1 MSLVQQA
8 PTTIAKAATWLTDR
22 YRSSPKNLPASA
34 RSSAALVYTDG
45 GRQVARANARL
56 FRNWADHSEWV
67 RAAIDLRKDQVARA
81 EWDIVPVDP
90 EKPYSQALADRL
102 REVIAGAN
110 PREKSY
116 ETAINMVL
124 EDYLVLDAGC
134 AELEFTLRG
143 DVARWWPVDGATVRV
158 STIWD
163 GEDPNEARYFWYPDH
178 QKRAEWLDTEFMY
191 MMGTESTFRVVG
203 LSPLETLKMA
213 IDSELGASSYNDRQ
227 MRQAAPD
234 GMLDLGEG
242 ARPDQV
248 EEFKSFWAAEVAG
261 RGAMAIL
268 GGTRNAKWVPFR
280 QSNRDAQFLEWQE
293 YLVRKICAV
302 FKISMSDLGFTK
314 DVNRANGNVDQEN
327 TEDRGIR
334 PLLGEVETWFTSGIV
349 QHPSNGGPANN
360 LKFGFTA
367 LNLKESQTQ
376 AKINKDALGGI
387 PWKVID
393 EARRD
398 DGRPPIGGTLGRS
411 LIVMGPKGPVLLTEG
426 EIPTA
431 REALEA
437 GPKQPTTPG
446 GGQPP
451 SSSSKAADPVPVLAG
466 LAEVGA
472 QE

>member
-1 MSLVQQA
+1 MNQVHPA
-8 PTTIAKAATWLTDR
+8 PNQIVKAATWLTDR

-34 RSSAALVYTDG
+34 RAGVALVYTDG
-45 GRQVARANARL
+45 GRALGRANARL

-90 EKPYSQALADRL
+90 KLPYSEALRARIKG
-102 REVIAGAN
+102 VITGAN
-110 PREKSY
+110 PRDKSY
-116 ETAINMVL
+116 ETAINMIL
-124 EDYLVLDAGC
+124 EDYLILDAGC
-134 AELEFTLRG
+134 AEKEFTLRG
-143 DVARWWPVDGATVRV
+143 EVARYWPVDGATVRV

-163 GEDPNEARYFWYPDH
+163 GEDPGEDRFFWYPDH
-178 QKRAEWLDTEFMY
+178 QKRASWIDREFMY
-191 MMGTESTFRVVG
+191 MMGTETTHRVVG

-248 EEFKSFWAAEVAG
+248 EDFKSFWAAEVAG

-268 GGTRNAKWVPFR
+268 GGTKNAKWVPFR

-314 DVNRANGNVDQEN
+314 DVNRANGSVDQEN

-334 PLLGEVETWFTSGIV
+334 PLLGEVETFFTTGVV
-349 QHPSNGGPANN
+349 QDEGFGGPANN
-360 LKFGFTA
+360 LKFGYTA
-367 LNLKESQTQ
+367 LNLKESATQ
-376 AKINKDALGGI
+376 AKINSYALAGA
-387 PWKVID
+387 PWKTVD
-393 EARRD
+393 EARHD
-398 DGRPPIGGTLGRS
+398 DGRAPIGGKLGGS
-411 LIVMGPKGPVLLTEG
+411 LIAITGKGPVIIDEDT
-426 EIPTA
+426 PTA
-431 REALEA
+431 REAMEA
-437 GPKQPTTPG
+437 GSKPPTTPG

-451 SSSSKAADPVPVLAG
+451 SDSSKAADPVPVLAG
-466 LAEVGA
+466 LAQVG
-472 QE
+472 E